1 MTPIPLEEPTKKDL
15 AEEYRNMNKKEL
27 IDKIDDLELQLED
40 ELIHKRMNDINTFQA
55 HENEVY
61 LRGTDEYGKDF
72 QICFDSYN
80 FLDWIDTEHLE
91 YIKEQLIKYIKTK

>member
-1 MTPIPLEEPTKKDL
+1 MPIPIINNEKETQEYYDNCTRVEEGLDHKG
-15 AEEYRNMNKKEL
+15 
-27 IDKIDDLELQLED
+27 ED

-61 LRGTDEYGKDF
+61 LRGTDEYGQDF

-80 FLDWIDTEHLE
+80 FIEWIDSGQIE
-91 YIKEQLIKYIKTK
+91 YIKEQLTKYIQKK